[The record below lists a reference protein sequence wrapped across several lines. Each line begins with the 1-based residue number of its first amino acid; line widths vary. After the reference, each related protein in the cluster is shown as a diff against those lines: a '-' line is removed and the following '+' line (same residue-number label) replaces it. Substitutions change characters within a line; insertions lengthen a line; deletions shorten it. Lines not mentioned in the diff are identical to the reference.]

1 MSNFWKRAIT
11 GTLYVCVVV
20 GAVLFNQFSF
30 LGLLLL
36 ICFFCLTEFVKL
48 FKNKAFGPPAYA
60 TIVIGVIY
68 FLLREL
74 NSAQILPQYTI
85 NFAHPLLFVVFI
97 VELFAT
103 KRRSFTSASIGVGG
117 IIYISF
123 SLWCFTEVGY
133 LGGTYHPDV
142 ILGYFILIWCSD
154 TFAYIVGNLI
164 GKTKLFKSISPKK
177 TWEGSIGGAV
187 FTIAASVLLYK
198 FYPGTLRLFEW
209 LGLAT
214 IIVVFG
220 VIGDLVK
227 SMLKR
232 NSGVKDSGTILPG
245 HGGVLDRMDSLLF
258 SAPFAMAF
266 LRLAII
272 FFQ

>member
-11 GTLYVCVVV
+11 GTLYVCAVI
-20 GAVLFNQFSF
+20 GAVLFNQYSF

-36 ICFFCLTEFVKL
+36 ICFFCLSEYVNL
-48 FKNKAFGPPAYA
+48 FKNKPVGPPPYA
-60 TIVIGVIY
+60 TIIIGLIY

-74 NSAQILPQYTI
+74 NSAQILPVFTI
-85 NFAHPLLFVVFI
+85 NFAHPLLFVMFM
-97 VELFAT
+97 VELFAS
-103 KRRSFTSASIGVGG
+103 KRRSFTSASIGIAG

-133 LGGTYHPDV
+133 LGGNYHPGIV
-142 ILGYFILIWCSD
+142 LGYFVLIWCSD
-154 TFAYIVGNLI
+154 TFAYLVGNLI

-187 FTIAASVLLYK
+187 FTIAASVLLFRY
-198 FYPGTLRLFEW
+198 FPGTLRVFEW
-209 LGLAT
+209 LGLAG

-220 VIGDLVK
+220 IIGDLVK

-266 LRLAII
+266 LRLTTIL
-272 FFQ
+272 FQ